1 MVKIGLISDSH
12 GYIDESTVKH
22 LQDVDEIWHAGDIGD
37 LAVLDQLPAKPFRRI
52 VTGNIDGQEA
62 RSFLPE
68 ELFFEI
74 EGLKILMVHIGGLPP
89 GYAKGI
95 KNRIKET
102 SAQLFVCGHS
112 HICKV
117 VFDKNLNCL
126 YMNPGAIGQ
135 HGFHLMR
142 TMLLFEIE
150 KAKIQHLRVVE
161 LGKRGR

>member
-22 LQDVDEIWHAGDIGD
+22 LRDVDEIWHAGDIGD
-37 LAVLDQLPAKPFRRI
+37 LAVLEQLPAKPLRRI
-52 VTGNIDGQEA
+52 VTGNIDGLDA

-68 ELFFEI
+68 ELLFEI
-74 EGLKILMVHIGGLPP
+74 EGIKVLMVHIGGKPP

-102 SAQLFVCGHS
+102 ASQLFVCGHS

-135 HGFHLMR
+135 HGFHLLR

-150 KAKIQHLRVVE
+150 NAKIQNLRVVE